1 VIIYSQRTKSFI
13 PNPLN
18 RVGLDSYDKAK
29 LKADPDGS
37 VYIYFG
43 DSAASGYGKNWL
55 PSAREDF
62 FVIFR
67 FYGLTDRSTTRRGAC
82 PISSA
87 SKSECDTG
95 RVGHTIR
102 RTDAMRSI
110 GREWREEPFS
120 PRPIDRRR
128 PAMTNRCAIRAF
140 LLAAAASALPLS
152 IGTALAQ
159 GTPPKPRQA

>member
-67 FYGLTDRSTTRRGAC
+67 FYGLTDLRQDLAPARYRA
-82 PISSA
+82 
-87 SKSECDTG
+87 
-95 RVGHTIR
+95 
-102 RTDAMRSI
+102 
-110 GREWREEPFS
+110 
-120 PRPIDRRR
+120 RPSLNVTQ
-128 PAMTNRCAIRAF
+128 AGW
-140 LLAAAASALPLS
+140 AAPSGVPTQCEASAVSGERNLSARVPSTGGDLP
-152 IGTALAQ
+152 
-159 GTPPKPRQA
+159 